1 MFFPIWIALKL
12 IAAIKKVF
20 DIFLVKIIFRLKCFS
35 QPDNL
40 YLLEISDI

>member
-1 MFFPIWIALKL
+1 MFQNWLLSWKE
-12 IAAIKKVF
+12 VF